1 MKILLITSIIL
12 MISSSAWAGSSMQK
26 EINYLIN
33 FVLNSDCLFI
43 RNGSE
48 HTPEEAVAH
57 IKKKYAYFESDIN
70 SAEKFIE
77 LSASKSTFSR
87 KAYQIQ
93 CRGSGK
99 IPSQK
104 WLLDELSKYRIK

>member
-1 MKILLITSIIL
+1 
-12 MISSSAWAGSSMQK
+12 MISSTALADTSMQK
-26 EINYLIN
+26 EIDHLIS
-33 FVLNSDCLFI
+33 FVLNSDCVFI

-87 KAYQIQ
+87 RVYQIQ
-93 CRGSGK
+93 CKGSEK

-104 WLLDELSKYRIK
+104 WLLDELSKFRIK